1 MKYHICFLNDK
12 KGKNMEKEIIVA
24 SNNKGKIREIQDILK
39 EYKVISMKDLGI
51 DIEIEEDGETFEEN
65 ALIKARTIAKMTGK
79 LCIADDSGLCIEAFD
94 GFPGIK
100 TARFLGENATQAE
113 KNNYIVEKVQ
123 GLPRG
128 KRKSKFIC
136 TIAVVTP
143 EKEEK
148 TFTGELEGYITT
160 EIRVEGGF
168 GMDPIFEL
176 EDGKTL
182 AEIGTQAKDKISHR
196 YKALVQLREY
206 LENVM

>member
-1 MKYHICFLNDK
+1 
-12 KGKNMEKEIIVA
+12 MEKEIIVA
-24 SNNKGKIREIQDILK
+24 SNNKGKLREIQDILRG
-39 EYKVISMKDLGI
+39 YKVISMKDIGI
-51 DIEIEEDGETFEEN
+51 DIDIEENGETFAEN

-79 LCIADDSGLCIEAFD
+79 LCIADDSGLCMEAFD

-113 KNNYIVEKVQ
+113 RNEYIVEKVQ
-123 GLPRG
+123 GLPRE
-128 KRKSKFIC
+128 KRKAKFVC
-136 TIAVVTP
+136 TIAVVIP

-148 TFTGELEGYITT
+148 TFTGELEGYIATK
-160 EIRVEGGF
+160 IRTQGGF

-182 AEIGTQAKDKISHR
+182 AEIGTEAKDKVSHR

-206 LENVM
+206 LWKIM

>member
-1 MKYHICFLNDK
+1 
-12 KGKNMEKEIIVA
+12 MEKEIIVA
-24 SNNKGKIREIQDILK
+24 SNNKGKIREIEDILN

-65 ALIKARTIAKMTGK
+65 ALIKARTIARMTGK
-79 LCIADDSGLCIEAFD
+79 LCIADDSGLCMEAFD

-113 KNNYIVEKVQ
+113 RNNYIVEKVQ
-123 GLPRG
+123 GLPRE
-128 KRKSKFIC
+128 KRKCKFVC
-136 TIAVVTP
+136 TIAVVIP
-143 EKEEK
+143 EREEK

-196 YKALVQLREY
+196 YKALVQLRDY